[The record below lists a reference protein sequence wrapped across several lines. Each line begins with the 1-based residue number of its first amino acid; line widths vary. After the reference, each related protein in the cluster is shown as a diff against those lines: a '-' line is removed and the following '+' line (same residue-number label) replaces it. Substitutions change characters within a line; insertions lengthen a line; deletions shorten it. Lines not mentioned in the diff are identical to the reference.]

1 MHENLLA
8 TPVKLKF
15 STVMMRERKKSKF
28 PEKAREADN

>member
-15 STVMMRERKKSKF
+15 STVMMREKKKIKISG
-28 PEKAREADN
+28 ESSGSR